1 MSLATPFINWI
12 RHHSLLWRRRL
23 IFVGGGLIVGLLAVA
38 LAVASDAV
46 QDIFQTHLS
55 RWPYMPLLV
64 TPLGFAL
71 VVLLTTRIFP
81 NTQGSGIPQAIAARK
96 LQDQEAR
103 SRLVGLRVAVGK
115 ILLTLLGLLVG
126 ASTGR
131 EGPTVQVGASVMFL
145 IGKITPQRQPGLIL
159 AGAAAG
165 VAAAFNAPLAGIV
178 FAIEE
183 MSRTFEVRA
192 SGLIIAAVILA
203 GLVAQALVGDYTYF
217 GFTAAAL
224 PFGTAW
230 MAVPICGVIGG
241 FSGALFSRILVI
253 VPDALPRREL
263 IRRYPVAFAVLCG
276 LGVAVCGLLGGGQV
290 FGTGYQGARAV
301 LHHTGTVP
309 LDFALLKLLA
319 TAFSAVAG
327 VPGGIFSPSLSVGA
341 GIGADVARFFHHAAP
356 GPIVLLGM
364 VAYFTGVVRA
374 PITAFVIV
382 SEMTG
387 DHGMLVPLMA
397 TALTAEFCART
408 VNREGVYHMLSKQ
421 FLEPTAERNHNLGA
435 ANIHGVVEIRPQTG
449 EEQQRN

>member
-1 MSLATPFINWI
+1 MAFSASRPLNILLV
-12 RHHSLLWRRRL
+12 HSLRWRRRL
-23 IFVGGGLIVGLLAVA
+23 IFVGGGLIVGLLAVGLA
-38 LAVASDAV
+38 LASDAAQRV
-46 QDIFQTHLS
+46 FQNYLTL
-55 RWPYMPLLV
+55 WPLMPLAV

-71 VVLLTTRIFP
+71 AVWLAQRVFP

-96 LQDQEAR
+96 LDDREAR
-103 SRLVGLRVAVGK
+103 ARLVGLRVAVGK

-145 IGKITPQRQPGLIL
+145 IGRLTPRRQPGLIL

-183 MSRTFEVRA
+183 MSRSFEARA

-203 GLVAQALVGDYTYF
+203 GLVAEAILGNYTYF
-217 GFTAAAL
+217 GFTSAAL
-224 PFGTAW
+224 PIGTAW
-230 MAVPICGVIGG
+230 MAVPICGVAGG
-241 FSGALFSRILVI
+241 FSGALFSRILTA
-253 VPDALPRREL
+253 VPDALPGGAL
-263 IRRYPVAFAVLCG
+263 IRRHPVIFALACG
-276 LGVAVCGLLGGGQV
+276 LGVALCGLAGGGAV
-290 FGTGYQGARAV
+290 FGTGYQQARAV
-301 LHHTGTVP
+301 LHGAGQVP
-309 LDFALLKLLA
+309 LAYAPLKLLA
-319 TAFSAVAG
+319 TALSSVAG

-341 GIGADVARFFHHAAP
+341 GIGADVARLFHHADP

-387 DHGMLVPLMA
+387 DHGMLVALMA
-397 TALTAEFCART
+397 AALIADFCARA
-408 VNREGVYHMLSKQ
+408 VNREGIYHMLSRRYLSAQHAPAEIQRK
-421 FLEPTAERNHNLGA
+421 LEN
-435 ANIHGVVEIRPQTG
+435 
-449 EEQQRN
+449 